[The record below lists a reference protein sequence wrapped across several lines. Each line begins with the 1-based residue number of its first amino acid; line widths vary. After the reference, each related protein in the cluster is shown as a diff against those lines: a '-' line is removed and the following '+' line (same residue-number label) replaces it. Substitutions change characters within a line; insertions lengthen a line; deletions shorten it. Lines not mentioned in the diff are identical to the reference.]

1 MGDSLDEAE
10 AKPRKVPAKAAK
22 PAKQVQQAPKHLNQ
36 KHTSPTQ
43 TSSKPAAPF
52 KPKSAKP
59 AQHVASQPAKKV
71 APKNIKS
78 EIKRETIIDRDQD
91 LSANGQW
98 MDEDEMEEEN
108 AAEEFEEQSDR
119 RPNEASQL
127 RQQKF

>member
-22 PAKQVQQAPKHLNQ
+22 PAKQVQQTPKHLNQ

-108 AAEEFEEQSDR
+108 AAEEFEEQRDR
-119 RPNEASQL
+119 RPNEAPQP